1 MEVSHEEIEKHAKN
15 TRPRKKK
22 KKNFND
28 SEAVRVDKSNFGYKH
43 YDCVKKY
50 QSLVT

>member
-1 MEVSHEEIEKHAKN
+1 MKKLKNMLKIQDHE
-15 TRPRKKK
+15 KKK
-22 KKNFND
+22 IFND

-50 QSLVT
+50 QSLVTWTQ